1 MKENIKEY
9 VSVMLDGRKYISRGI
24 DEFNAFLSIAKVA
37 EVEAVDFYGENSPT
51 GIQDIRGGNFLA
63 AGVCEFIAELDARQ
77 SLVIDE
83 CMCAEYDIGPSLSET
98 KPDADPS
105 SHDAAQVAH
114 NAHSSISVT
123 DSGE

>member
-9 VSVMLDGRKYISRGI
+9 VFVMLDGRRHISRGI

-63 AGVCEFIAELDARQ
+63 AGVREFIAELDARQ

-83 CMCAEYDIGPSLSET
+83 CMSAEYDIGPSLSET
-98 KPDADPS
+98 EPDADPS
-105 SHDAAQVAH
+105 SHDAAQGD
-114 NAHSSISVT
+114 
-123 DSGE
+123 DSWTWQR